1 MTIECLSSNKV
12 FGGWH
17 KQYSHQSST
26 VNCTMR
32 FAIFLP
38 PQASSNNKVPVL
50 YWLSGLTCTDENV
63 MQKSG
68 IQRIAAE
75 LGIAIVAPDTSPR
88 GEGVADD
95 EA

>member
-38 PQASSNNKVPVL
+38 PQAASNNKVPVL

-63 MQKSG
+63 MQNLGFSVL
-68 IQRIAAE
+68 QQSWE
-75 LGIAIVAPDTSPR
+75 LQLLLPILALV
-88 GEGVADD
+88 EKV
-95 EA
+95 